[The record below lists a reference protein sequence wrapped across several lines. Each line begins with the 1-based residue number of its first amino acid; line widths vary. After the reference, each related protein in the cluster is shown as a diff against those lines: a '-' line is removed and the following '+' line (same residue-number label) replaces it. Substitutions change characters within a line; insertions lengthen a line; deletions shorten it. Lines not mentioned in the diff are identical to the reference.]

1 MVQKLKVEP
10 DIVFTG
16 GVAKNAGVVRALE
29 ENLGYK
35 VFVPEEPLLTG
46 AAGAALLAK
55 DMTMKA
61 IAEGK
66 PVNTGKRQLG
76 EATFF
81 SEEK

>member
-10 DIVFTG
+10 DVVFTG

-29 ENLGYK
+29 EKLGYK

-46 AAGAALLAK
+46 ASGAALLAK
-55 DMTMKA
+55 DMAMKA
-61 IAEGK
+61 ITEGK
-66 PVNTGKRQLG
+66 PVKTEKRQLG

-81 SEEK
+81 SEER